1 MRYDGVASFTLKIDW
16 TLKSNLFDADEL
28 DLLRFSFEP
37 WILLWLELIALDV
50 NVFARLSPRIGYALE
65 TSFDATIST
74 ILGRCESAKTL
85 TKAVRVFF

>member
-1 MRYDGVASFTLKIDW
+1 MNYGVASFTLKIDW

-50 NVFARLSPRIGYALE
+50 NVFARLSPRTGNRVSIGNKLWYNNFHN
-65 TSFDATIST
+65 TY
-74 ILGRCESAKTL
+74 
-85 TKAVRVFF
+85 